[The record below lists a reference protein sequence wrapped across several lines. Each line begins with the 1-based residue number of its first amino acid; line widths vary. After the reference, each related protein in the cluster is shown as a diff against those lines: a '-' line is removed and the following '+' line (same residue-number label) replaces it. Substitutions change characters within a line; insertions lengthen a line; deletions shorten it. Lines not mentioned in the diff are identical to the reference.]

1 MTGIDLTGFTSLTLV
16 SNDTDNWTDSIP
28 TYYKSY
34 NNFKIG
40 NFQITQP
47 FHYVDKAWMT
57 KYKIQQ
63 MEIEVN
69 K

>member
-1 MTGIDLTGFTSLTLV
+1 MKSFVQNVPTSEME
-16 SNDTDNWTDSIP
+16 DNWTDSIP

-34 NNFKIG
+34 NNFKVG

-47 FHYVDKAWMT
+47 FHYVDKTWMT
-57 KYKIQQ
+57 KDKIQQ